1 MNMEQSTTITY
12 SYERGIVTMR
22 KRCIRVFLVIF
33 LILLSGCKHADQ
45 PSITT
50 NPDIPETN
58 ISTVPNN
65 TIPAQTDTPMIAMSE
80 EAFREYLSNTTE
92 IRVYRCSP
100 EGAQTFSYQIDG
112 KVHTMS
118 YAEEVY
124 CAIDATEVAKIVELF
139 TNWDIVANQVPHN
152 ELLDLL
158 CETYICFD
166 SGLTVQCGE
175 FTEDCYGY
183 IDGHAYYLPA
193 AFVTFVDGL

>member
-1 MNMEQSTTITY
+1 
-12 SYERGIVTMR
+12 MR
-22 KRCIRVFLVIF
+22 NRCISICLVIF
-33 LILLSGCKHADQ
+33 LILLFGCTQADQ
-45 PSITT
+45 PSATT
-50 NPDIPETN
+50 NLDLPETN
-58 ISTVPNN
+58 INAVPNN
-65 TIPAQTDTPMIAMSE
+65 TIPVQTDTPMIAMSE

-92 IRVYRCSP
+92 ICVYRCSP
-100 EGAQTFSYQIDG
+100 EGIQTFSYQIGG

-124 CAIDATEVAKIVELF
+124 CANDATAVAEVVQLF
-139 TNWDIVANQVPHN
+139 ANWDIVANQVPHN

-175 FTEDCYGY
+175 FTENCYGY

-193 AFVTFVDGL
+193 AFGTFVNGL